1 MVKYL
6 TLDDVKV
13 KDKVVL
19 LRVDFN
25 SPIDPESKKI
35 IDDARIR
42 AHAETTIK
50 ELVEKGAKVVIL
62 AHQGRK
68 GDKDFIPLK
77 QHAEILSKI
86 LGKPVKYV
94 DDLFGEKA
102 KNAIKNLKSGEILV
116 LENVRTYDAETKEGT
131 PEEHAKTELVQNLAP
146 LANLFVNDAFAAA
159 HRAHV
164 SMVGFTAV
172 LQSAAGRIME
182 RELKSL
188 SRILENPEK
197 PCVFILG
204 GAKADDSL
212 EISRY
217 VLNNRI
223 ADYILTGGVVG
234 QVFLAARGFDLG
246 KPNMD
251 FLEKQELMSLVPGIK
266 GLIQKFP
273 DKIKTPKD
281 LAVDVNGKRE
291 EISVEELPV
300 NHSTFDVG
308 AKTVEDYVKVIR
320 DAKSIVVSGPMG
332 VFENS
337 EFVFGTKRIFEAIA
351 NSKAFSLAGGGHTIA
366 ALEEFGLFNKISYV
380 STAGGAL
387 IEFLMGKKLPGVV
400 ALEKAAARKTCL
412 SHFLC
417 FCQFFH

>member
-25 SPIDPESKKI
+25 SPVDPESKKV

-50 ELVEKGAKVVIL
+50 ELVEKGSKIVIL

-94 DDLFGEKA
+94 DDVFGKKA
-102 KNAIKNLKSGEILV
+102 KNAIKSLKSGEILV
-116 LENVRTYDAETKEGT
+116 LENVRTYDGETREGT

-197 PCVFILG
+197 PCLFILG

-273 DKIKTPKD
+273 DKIRTPKD
-281 LAVDVNGKRE
+281 LALDVNGKRE
-291 EISVEELPV
+291 EISVEELPA
-300 NHSTFDVG
+300 NNSTFDVG

-337 EFVFGTKRIFEAIA
+337 EFVFGTKKIFEAIA
-351 NSKAFSLAGGGHTIA
+351 DSKAFSLAGGGHTIA
-366 ALEEFGLFNKISYV
+366 ALEEFGLFKKISYV

-400 ALEKAAARKTCL
+400 ALEKAATRKT
-412 SHFLC
+412 
-417 FCQFFH
+417 

>member
-1 MVKYL
+1 MVNYL
-6 TLDDVKV
+6 TLNDVKV

-19 LRVDFN
+19 VRVDFN
-25 SPIDPESKKI
+25 SPIDPKSKKVL
-35 IDDARIR
+35 DDVRIR
-42 AHAETTIK
+42 AHGETTIN
-50 ELVEKGAKVVIL
+50 ELAEKGAKVVVL

-68 GDKDFIPLK
+68 GEPDFIPLK

-116 LENVRTYDAETKEGT
+116 LENVRTYAAETKEGT
-131 PEEHAKTELVQNLAP
+131 PEEQAKTELVKNLAP

-164 SMVGFTAV
+164 SIIGFTAV

-188 SRILENPEK
+188 SKVLESPEK
-197 PCVFILG
+197 PCVFVLG

-212 EISRY
+212 EISTY

-223 ADYILTGGVVG
+223 ADCILTGGVVG
-234 QVFLAARGFDLG
+234 QVFMVARGFVLG

-251 FLEKQELMSLVPGIK
+251 FLEKKELMGLAPGIK
-266 GLIQKFP
+266 ELIQKFP
-273 DKIKTPKD
+273 DKIKTPAD
-281 LAVDVNGKRE
+281 FAVEVNGKRKE
-291 EISVEELPV
+291 LAADELPT
-300 NHSTFDVG
+300 NYLIFDVG
-308 AKTVEDYVKVIR
+308 AKTVEDYSKVIKN
-320 DAKSIVVSGPMG
+320 AKSIVVSGPMG
-332 VFENS
+332 VYENS
-337 EFVFGTKRIFEAIA
+337 EFSFGTKKIFEAIA

-366 ALEEFGLFNKISYV
+366 ALQEFGLSNKISYV

-387 IEFLMGKKLPGVV
+387 IEFLMGKKLPGVE
-400 ALEKAAARKTCL
+400 ALEKATRKT
-412 SHFLC
+412 
-417 FCQFFH
+417 

>member
-1 MVKYL
+1 MVRYL
-6 TLDDVKV
+6 TLDDIKV

-25 SPIDPESKKI
+25 SPVDPENKKI

-42 AHAETTIK
+42 AHGETTIK
-50 ELVEKGAKVVIL
+50 ELAEKGAKIVIL

-68 GDKDFIPLK
+68 GDPDFIPLK
-77 QHAEILSKI
+77 QHAEILSKV

-94 DDLFGEKA
+94 DDVFGEKA
-102 KNAIKNLKSGEILV
+102 KDAIKNLKSGEILV
-116 LENVRTYDAETKEGT
+116 LENVRTYAAETKEGT
-131 PEEHAKTELVQNLAP
+131 PEEHAKTELVKNLAP

-164 SMVGFTAV
+164 SIIGFTAV

-188 SRILENPEK
+188 SKILESPEK

-223 ADYILTGGVVG
+223 ADYVLTGGVVG
-234 QVFLAARGFDLG
+234 QVFLVARGFDLG

-251 FLEKQELMSLVPGIK
+251 FLEKKELMELVSGIK
-266 GLIQKFP
+266 ELMRKFP

-281 LAVDVNGKRE
+281 LAVEVNGKRK
-291 EISVEELPV
+291 EISVGELPIDYPI
-300 NHSTFDVG
+300 FDVG
-308 AKTVEDYVKVIR
+308 AKTVEDYAKIIKN
-320 DAKSIVVSGPMG
+320 AKSIVVSGPMG

-337 EFVFGTKRIFEAIA
+337 EFIFGTKRIFEEIA

-366 ALEEFGLFNKISYV
+366 ALQEFGLSNRISYV

-387 IEFLMGKKLPGVV
+387 IEFLMGKNLPGVV
-400 ALEKAAARKTCL
+400 ALEKTAARKT
-412 SHFLC
+412 
-417 FCQFFH
+417 